1 MHMRMR
7 MRVVFVC
14 LFGSCARTC
23 MRMFSFLFFLSLF
36 PKAFSNFYVDNDPA
50 ACLDFLSKAKLARKS
65 MATGLLPQLWTDA
78 QYAKKAAELGRELSV
93 LERLHVRQQHP
104 VPPNINF
111 AGAT

>member
-1 MHMRMR
+1 MH
-7 MRVVFVC
+7 VFRVC
-14 LFGSCARTC
+14 LFGSHA
-23 MRMFSFLFFLSLF
+23 FFF
-36 PKAFSNFYVDNDPA
+36 PVLPLRAPQAFSNFYVDNDPI

-65 MATGLLPQLWTDA
+65 MATGLLPQLWIDA
-78 QYAKKAAELGRELSV
+78 QYAKRVAELGRELSV